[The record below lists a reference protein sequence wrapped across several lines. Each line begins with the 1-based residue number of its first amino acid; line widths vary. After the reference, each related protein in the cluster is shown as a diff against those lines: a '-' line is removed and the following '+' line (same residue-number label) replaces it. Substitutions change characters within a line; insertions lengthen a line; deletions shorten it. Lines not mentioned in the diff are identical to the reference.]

1 MHLFSI
7 PVLFLLYIFLLFFLQ
22 IIPIIKPVLL
32 LHLLFKVVTVVIS
45 SEISLYKKP
54 NGILSKFC
62 PSETSKYIDNFSILD
77 FIICSLL
84 FIALTKEEKDDILDM
99 DFTYENWKDKSFVL
113 INNFIKRVKN
123 SSPDSI

>member
-1 MHLFSI
+1 M
-7 PVLFLLYIFLLFFLQ
+7 
-22 IIPIIKPVLL
+22 
-32 LHLLFKVVTVVIS
+32 VVS

-113 INNFIKRVKN
+113 INNFIKGLKN
-123 SSPDSI
+123 SSPESIWFCFDDIYFVFHIEIIYQRNFSLKNIIYYPSI